1 MTATLNV
8 TELDTLIV
16 EPSAMQARI
25 IAQACT
31 DLGLPAPRHASS
43 TAEAIDTML
52 AQRPDLV
59 ISALYLPDG
68 SGTEL
73 VRQMRAHPLL
83 EAVAFILVSS
93 ETNPQALDP
102 VRQSGICGIVPK
114 PFSNAQLGRALD
126 NTLDLLSAEALGGTD
141 TPLEDLK
148 VLVVDDSP
156 NARRFIRRVLGNLG
170 VEHFIEAGDG
180 AEAMAIINDVMVDL
194 VVTDY
199 NMPEMDGRELV
210 EHIRRQSWQRAVP
223 ILMVTSESDAGRL
236 AAVQD
241 AGVSGIC
248 DKPFEP
254 ATVRSLLARMLGAG

>member
-1 MTATLNV
+1 MTDSLN
-8 TELDTLIV
+8 LGALKSLIV
-16 EPSAMQARI
+16 EPSAMQAKV
-25 IAQACT
+25 IARACIE
-31 DLGLPAPRHASS
+31 LGLPEPRLVTNGAQ
-43 TAEAIDTML
+43 AMDAML
-52 AQRPDLV
+52 IERPDVV

-73 VRQMRAHPLL
+73 VGQMRAHPLL
-83 EAVAFILVSS
+83 EQVAFILVSS

-114 PFSNAQLGRALD
+114 PFSNKQLGRALEA
-126 NTLDLLSAEALGGTD
+126 TLDLLSGETLTD
-141 TPLEDLK
+141 VDVPLDELK

-156 NARRFIRRVLGNLG
+156 NARKFIRRVLSNLG
-170 VEHFIEAGDG
+170 VLDFLEASNG
-180 AEAMAIINDVMVDL
+180 AEAVAILNDTLVDL

-210 EHIRRQSWQRAVP
+210 EHIRNQSWQRSVP
-223 ILMVTSESDAGRL
+223 IMMVTSESDAGRL

-254 ATVRSLLARMLGAG
+254 DTVRHLLSRLLRAP